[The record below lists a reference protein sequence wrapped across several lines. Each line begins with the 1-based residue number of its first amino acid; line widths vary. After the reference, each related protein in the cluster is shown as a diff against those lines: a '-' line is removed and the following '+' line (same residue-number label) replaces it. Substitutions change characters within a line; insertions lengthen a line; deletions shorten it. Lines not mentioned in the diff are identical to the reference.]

1 MSTLSD
7 LAKAAMSGTIL
18 SLVGSTVT
26 IAAPATET
34 TTLFATDGRP
44 LDTST
49 QWASG
54 TSYTASVQVVGKA
67 AAAVYEG
74 MGITGRELLEV
85 YLRPTVTVE
94 EGYKLTYQNQVYIV
108 RHAAEDDGGYRLAVC
123 TRAEGMETNQ

>member
-1 MSTLSD
+1 MSTLST
-7 LAKAAMSGTIL
+7 LAKSVMSGTIL
-18 SLVGSTVT
+18 SLVGDAVT

-34 TTLFATDGRP
+34 TTLFADDGRP

-54 TSYTASVQVVGKA
+54 TAYTASVQVA
-67 AAAVYEG
+67 AQGAVAAYEG

-85 YLRPTVTVE
+85 YLRPTVTIE
-94 EGYKLTYQNQVYIV
+94 EGYKLTYQSKVYIV
-108 RHAAEDDGGYRLAVC
+108 RHAAEDDGGYKLAVC